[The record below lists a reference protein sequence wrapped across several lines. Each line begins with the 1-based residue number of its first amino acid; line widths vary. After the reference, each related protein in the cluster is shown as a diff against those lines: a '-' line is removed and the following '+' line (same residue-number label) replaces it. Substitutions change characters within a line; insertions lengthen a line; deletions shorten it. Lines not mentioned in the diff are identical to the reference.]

1 MIREIKYIWKK
12 MSYDEMKTIL
22 KENPR
27 IHSFPLVHC
36 HGILFKQYK
45 LNVNCNL
52 INFFHLLTIE
62 HMILL
67 GSIQRDELV
76 NLIER
81 QIGPERRL
89 KVAAERET
97 ARNFLKLKAFSNNL
111 LSSQNFCRSQ

>member
-1 MIREIKYIWKK
+1 MFY
-12 MSYDEMKTIL
+12 
-22 KENPR
+22 
-27 IHSFPLVHC
+27 
-36 HGILFKQYK
+36 
-45 LNVNCNL
+45 
-52 INFFHLLTIE
+52 LLTIE

-97 ARNFLKLKAFSNNL
+97 ARYFKVESP
-111 LSSQNFCRSQ
+111 